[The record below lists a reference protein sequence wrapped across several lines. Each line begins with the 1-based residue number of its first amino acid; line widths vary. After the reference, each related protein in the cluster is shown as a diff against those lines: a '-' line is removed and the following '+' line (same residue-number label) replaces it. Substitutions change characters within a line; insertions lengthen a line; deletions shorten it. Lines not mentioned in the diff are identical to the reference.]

1 LAEALIEAAP
11 GAVRALIVA
20 DGRVLEA
27 HIERVD
33 AGPLPGAQ
41 HLARLAHV
49 LVPGQRGIARLVC
62 GTEVLL
68 SPLPSVP
75 EGGLVGLEITRSA
88 LPEAGRPRLARARP
102 LDAEITGS
110 QPLEYR
116 PGPPLAGRL
125 AAMGH
130 KVRTLPLLAA
140 EDALE
145 AAGWGDVIAEAE
157 SGHLAFEGGLLTIS
171 LTPAMTVI
179 DVDGALPPAALAEAA
194 CTPLVAAIRRLGL
207 AGSIAVDF
215 PTLQG
220 AARKAF
226 DRQLAAA
233 LAAHLP
239 PPFEATAINGFG
251 LVQIVRPHRHPGM
264 MEAVRTPGHRA
275 LALLREA
282 ARGRPGPATLTG
294 PPALIDWLAT
304 RPKLLEEAARARG
317 GTLSLAKDP
326 GLAISMAHVG

>member
-11 GAVRALIVA
+11 GAVRALVIA
-20 DGRVLEA
+20 EARVLEA
-27 HIERVD
+27 HIERAD

-41 HLARLAHV
+41 HLARLTHG
-49 LVPGQRGIARLVC
+49 LVPGLRGIVELAC

-75 EGGLVGLEITRSA
+75 EGGLVAIEITRSA

-102 LDAEITGS
+102 LDSEISGS
-110 QPLEYR
+110 RPLEYR
-116 PGPPLAGRL
+116 PGPPLAARL

-130 KVRTLPLLAA
+130 KLRTLPLLAA

-145 AAGWGDVIAEAE
+145 AAGWGEVVAEAE
-157 SGHLAFEGGLLTIS
+157 SGHVTFAGGRLTIS

-179 DVDGALPPAALAEAA
+179 DVDGAMPPPALAEAA
-194 CTPLVAAIRRLGL
+194 CAPLVAAIRRLGL

-220 AARKAF
+220 AARKAL
-226 DRQLAAA
+226 DRQLAAL

-239 PPFEATAINGFG
+239 PPFEVTAINGFG
-251 LVQIVRPHRHPGM
+251 LVQIVRPHRHPGL

-294 PPALIDWLAT
+294 PPALIDWLAA
-304 RPKLLEEAARARG
+304 RPHLLEEAARARG

-326 GLAISMAHVG
+326 MLAISMAHVG